1 MSCVLN
7 TSFIFPDS
15 FCRVRPGDGPRYG
28 DSYVITT

>member
-7 TSFIFPDS
+7 TFLFPDS

-28 DSYVITT
+28 DCYVITT